1 MVDQQSQSDTVVG
14 GSLQNSTLGVP
25 VGARPSPLKIRLSR
39 CSESRGPAQPPGSGR
54 TQGTGLSPPPDSA
67 RERIES
73 AVQDE
78 QEEIARLQRE
88 IEDLNRSLGPPAEPT
103 GGE

>member
-1 MVDQQSQSDTVVG
+1 VSGVIVVG
-14 GSLQNSTLGVP
+14 P
-25 VGARPSPLKIRLSR
+25 VGCRAVPRNRWMAGWLL
-39 CSESRGPAQPPGSGR
+39 
-54 TQGTGLSPPPDSA
+54 
-67 RERIES
+67 ES

-88 IEDLNRSLGPPAEPT
+88 IEDLNRSLGPLAEPT

>member
-1 MVDQQSQSDTVVG
+1 MAG
-14 GSLQNSTLGVP
+14 WLL
-25 VGARPSPLKIRLSR
+25 
-39 CSESRGPAQPPGSGR
+39 
-54 TQGTGLSPPPDSA
+54 
-67 RERIES
+67 ES

-88 IEDLNRSLGPPAEPT
+88 IEDLNRSLGPLAEPT